1 MQKTAYEIRISDW
14 SSGVCSSDLPRLR
27 VGATLLAKAS
37 AHPTSSQADPPLSR
51 SSPLPPGFMV
61 NDESMNT
68 QDSMWERACSRR
80 RQHIQHQ
87 CKLTH
92 RFRQQASSHRESGQD
107 VRE

>member
-37 AHPTSSQADPPLSR
+37 AHPTSTQADPPLSR
-51 SSPLPPGFMV
+51 ASPLPPGFMV

-68 QDSMWERACSRR
+68 QDSLWERACSRR
-80 RQHIQHQ
+80 REQLHP
-87 CKLTH
+87 KGTLPDS
-92 RFRQQASSHRESGQD
+92 FRPQASTHGETGQAGR
-107 VRE
+107 V